1 MWSPY
6 LLKDIAKV
14 EQVQR
19 HYTKVAFSK
28 CGIPFSSYADR
39 LDKINLS
46 TLENRRKYFD
56 VVKLF
61 KIINDTKSDLK
72 FSDYFQLQTTP
83 YSLRSHPFQIK
94 PNKCFMSSQWSNS
107 FFSRAPKLWNSLP
120 REFVFTKSLSV
131 FKLHLKSYKFLP
143 RINLLFIIVLLFSVY
158 IC

>member
-1 MWSPY
+1 MA
-6 LLKDIAKV
+6 L
-14 EQVQR
+14 
-19 HYTKVAFSK
+19 HF
-28 CGIPFSSYADR
+28 R
-39 LDKINLS
+39 LDKINLG

-94 PNKCFMSSQWSNS
+94 PKKCFMSSQWSNS

-131 FKLHLKSYKFLP
+131 FKFHLKSYKFLP
-143 RINLLFIIVLLFSVY
+143 WINLLLLYFYSLFIFVYCQPFWFITTTAFIFEFLFVFVMSSLLRKL
-158 IC
+158 